1 MDNRLTDIV
10 DNRVPAVV
18 MVKDLIAD
26 GLSSDEIWTELKKVG
41 FNRQSLGTNFIKTI
55 REGNFQG

>member
-1 MDNRLTDIV
+1 MDNRPTDIV

-26 GLSSDEIWTELKKVG
+26 GLSSDEIWTELKKIG
-41 FNRQSLGTNFIKTI
+41 FNRQSLGPDFIKII
-55 REGNFQG
+55 RESDFQG